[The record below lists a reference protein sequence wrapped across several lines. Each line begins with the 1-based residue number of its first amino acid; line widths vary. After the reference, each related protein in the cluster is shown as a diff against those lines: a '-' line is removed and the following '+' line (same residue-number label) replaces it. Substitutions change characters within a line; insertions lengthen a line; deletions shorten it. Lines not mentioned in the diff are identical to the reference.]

1 MDSCMVG
8 GLGGGPG
15 GGPQPIFGSLAPWAF
30 ALAEGAEPAPKL
42 ENQAIVLVCSLV
54 FYSTA
59 G

>member
-1 MDSCMVG
+1 MVG
-8 GLGGGPG
+8 GLGGGLG

-54 FYSTA
+54 FYSTT